1 MTLTLAP
8 PTPLDEPVEAAPDR
22 VSAFLGIS
30 AARSGNEPY
39 LDGLRAVAVLS
50 VLVYHCLGVAIA
62 HGELRLFG
70 VDVGFIFARA
80 YLGVDLFFV
89 LSGFLLARPWF
100 VARQQGTPR
109 PSLRQFWRRRLLR
122 IVPAYYLCFF
132 LVLGIFGFLDE
143 TPEQMLTGTTGLIN
157 IGAHLLFLHGY
168 VPIAYSDFNFN
179 SFPWWTLTIEMTWY
193 ALLPVL
199 VLAFLGRR
207 WWLSLTLFGA
217 VSMGWI
223 WLWSTSMDSVIEAA
237 IKHSDP
243 TTLLL
248 SGFSSDFDFWF
259 SGMFVNSL
267 PAFLLTFGLGVV
279 LARVQVNGASGRFIG
294 SLAASA
300 IALAAVCAGLI
311 ELAWLSRDPLEQV
324 YYRPVFG
331 LLIAAG
337 VYLVAFGHPA
347 LRRPFEWLPLR
358 LIGWVSFGIY
368 LIHEPLIHIE
378 NRGQWF
384 DSWGPFSTLLG
395 LAAVTLAIS
404 TALAVLSWLFV
415 ERPFLVRQPDT
426 GSWPPRVKRGA
437 VAAALAVVAVGCYVV
452 GTWPSSADR
461 AWTTVNA
468 EMREQGVE
476 PLLSYV
482 PKVDLGVRDSGP
494 MAIAAA
500 VPRQRIDSELAWFI
514 ASCRRV
520 DSPGAVYTLST
531 AGLYV
536 TASAFGC
543 TDERSAARVIDET
556 QQHSQFYGQARS
568 IAGVGEAAIVRSLA
582 FPGQPNRVQIRYRS
596 DYSVV
601 TIDVQAENSMLSDQ
615 RARDLWYF
623 ATKTYPI
630 STTFYEPR

>member
-1 MTLTLAP
+1 MTLTFAP
-8 PTPLDEPVEAAPDR
+8 PAPLDRPVEAAPDR
-22 VSAFLGIS
+22 VSSFLGIS

-50 VLVYHCLGVAIA
+50 VLVYHCLGVAVA
-62 HGELRLFG
+62 HGELRILG

-100 VARQQGTPR
+100 IARKRGTPG

-132 LVLGIFGFLDE
+132 LVLAIFGFLDE

-193 ALLPVL
+193 AVLPLLV
-199 VLAFLGRR
+199 VAFLGRR
-207 WWLSLTLFGA
+207 WWLSLVLFGA
-217 VSMGWI
+217 ASMGWI
-223 WLWSTSMDSVIEAA
+223 WLWSTSMDSVISAA
-237 IKHSDP
+237 VKHSDP
-243 TTLLL
+243 TTLLW
-248 SGFSSDFDFWF
+248 SGLNSDFDSWF
-259 SGMFVNSL
+259 TGMFVNSL

-279 LARVQVNGASGRFIG
+279 LARFQVNGTSGRFVG
-294 SLAASA
+294 SLAGSA
-300 IALAAVCAGLI
+300 IALAAVCAGLV

-324 YYRPVFG
+324 YYRPAFG

-337 VYLVAFGHPA
+337 VYAVAFGHPA

-378 NRGQWF
+378 NRGHWF

-395 LAAVTLAIS
+395 LASVTLAIS
-404 TALAVLSWLFV
+404 TALAVLSWLFI
-415 ERPFLVRQPDT
+415 ERPFLVRQPDAA
-426 GSWPPRVKRGA
+426 SWPPRVKRSM
-437 VAAALAVVAVGCYVV
+437 VAATLAVVAVGCYVI
-452 GTWPSSADR
+452 GTWPSASDR
-461 AWTTVNA
+461 AWTTLNA

-494 MAIAAA
+494 MEIAAA

-543 TDERSAARVIDET
+543 ADEKSAARVIDET
-556 QQHSQFYGQARS
+556 RQHSQFYGQERS
-568 IAGVGEAAIVRSLA
+568 IAGVDDAAVVRSLA
-582 FPGQPNRVQIRYRS
+582 FPRQPNRVQIRYRS
-596 DYSVV
+596 GFSVV
-601 TIDVQAENSMLSDQ
+601 TIDVQAENPMMSDQ
-615 RARDLWYF
+615 RALDLWYF
-623 ATKTYPI
+623 ANKTYPI
-630 STTFYEPR
+630 SVPG